1 MPEPVPVSETEVQM
15 VRRMMPADANPSG
28 NVYGGS
34 IMKYVDE
41 VAGIVAQ
48 RHARANCVTARLD
61 AMNFLEPVLIGDVLV
76 LQAKL
81 VFTGRS
87 SMMVW
92 VTIDAEDLKEADR
105 VRTGSCFVTMV
116 AIDDREN
123 PVEVPDVEPQTDEE
137 RALYEEAKAEY
148 ESRRGGGG

>member
-1 MPEPVPVSETEVQM
+1 MSDPVPVSETEVQM
-15 VRRMMPADANPSG
+15 VRRMMPADANPNG

-48 RHARANCVTARLD
+48 RHARATCVTARID

-76 LQAKL
+76 LEAKL

-92 VTIDAEDLKEADR
+92 VTIDAEDLNEGDR
-105 VRTGSCFVTMV
+105 VQTGSCFVTMV
-116 AIDDREN
+116 AIDDRDN
-123 PVEVPDVEPQTDEE
+123 PVEVPDVEPQTEE
-137 RALYEEAKAEY
+137 QRELYEDAREEY
-148 ESRRGGGG
+148 ESRRGG